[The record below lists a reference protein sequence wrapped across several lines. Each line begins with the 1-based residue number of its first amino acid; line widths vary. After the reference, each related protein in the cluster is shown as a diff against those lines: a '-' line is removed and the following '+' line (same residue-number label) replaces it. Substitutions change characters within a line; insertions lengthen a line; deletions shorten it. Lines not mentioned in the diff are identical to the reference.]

1 MDGRITSRSSTFL
14 LNVVHIFVDGLFD
27 SVPILLSFMIISFGA
42 GEKDAGIIVSLATM
56 LGTLAGLSTKFFSQ
70 KFGFAG
76 ALACIVLLYAA
87 GFFANTFS
95 QHLLFSGTFFIVA
108 MAGQGLFHNLAFA
121 WLTMHTQRA
130 SLGKT
135 MGDFTA
141 IGDIGRIPIASFAGF
156 AAAYT
161 IAGMPGWRFVCLL
174 YGVVGLCFAGYL
186 FLTAAR
192 ARGLT
197 TPSAAPD
204 GAGQRRFPSFALLR
218 KRHISLAVG
227 ANVLD
232 AFSGDQIFLFLP
244 FLLFAK
250 GFDPKVIGGF
260 ALAFTVGCFVG
271 KMACGRM
278 VGVFGTRRVFVAS
291 KLSMAG
297 LLVAAVV
304 AQELSVIIGASMLL
318 GIVTK
323 GTVPVLQTIVVEDV
337 EATDGYEDIFSI
349 NTFFRGVTNIITPL
363 LFGWISSLFS
373 VECSYALMAV
383 FSVAAVGPVV
393 LMHKRPVS

>member
-1 MDGRITSRSSTFL
+1 MSGGIAPGNAVFW
-14 LNVVHIFVDGLFD
+14 LNAVHIFVDGLFD
-27 SVPILLSFMIISFGA
+27 SVPVLLSFMIVSFGA
-42 GEKDAGIIVSLATM
+42 GEKDAGVIVSLATM
-56 LGTLAGLSTKFFSQ
+56 AGTLAGLSTKFFSR
-70 KFGFAG
+70 KCGFAG
-76 ALACIVLLYAA
+76 TLACIVLLYAV

-95 QHLLFSGTFFIVA
+95 RDLLFSGTLFIVA
-108 MAGQGLFHNLAFA
+108 MVGQGLFHNLAFA
-121 WLTMHTQRA
+121 WLALHTQRA
-130 SLGKT
+130 SLGKV

-174 YGVVGLCFAGYL
+174 YGAAGLCLAGYL
-186 FLTAAR
+186 FLKAAR
-192 ARGLT
+192 SGWANASPRASEGT
-197 TPSAAPD
+197 E
-204 GAGQRRFPSFALLR
+204 QRRFPSFALLR
-218 KRHISLAVG
+218 KRHVSLSAS

-232 AFSGDQIFLFLP
+232 AFSGDQVFLFLP

-278 VGVFGTRRVFVAS
+278 VGAFGTRRVFVAS
-291 KLSMAG
+291 KLIMAA
-297 LLVAAVV
+297 LLVIAVA
-304 AQELSVIIGASMLL
+304 AQELSVIIGASVLL

-349 NTFFRGVTNIITPL
+349 NTFFRGATNIITPL

-383 FSVAAVGPVV
+383 FSIAAVGPVF
-393 LMHKRPVS
+393 LMRKTPVR